1 MLLHV
6 LVMPRKD
13 LLDPQG
19 KAIAQ
24 ALHTAGFDP
33 GSSVRA
39 GRCFAVDLPDEKD
52 PERARAAATEMA
64 TTLLC
69 NPVTEDFKIVLPGEA
84 LP

>member
-19 KAIAQ
+19 KAIAE
-24 ALHTAGFDP
+24 ALHTAGFDA
-33 GSSVRA
+33 GSSVRS
-39 GRCFAVDLPDEKD
+39 GRCFAVDLPSEED
-52 PERARAAATEMA
+52 PERARAAAAEMA
-64 TTLLC
+64 VTLLC
-69 NPVTEDFKIVLPGEA
+69 NPVTEDFMVVLPGEA

>member
-1 MLLHV
+1 MLLRV

-19 KAIAQ
+19 KAIAE

-39 GRCFAVDLPDEKD
+39 GRCFAVDLPNEED
-52 PERARAAATEMA
+52 PERARAAASEMA
-64 TTLLC
+64 SALLC
-69 NPVTEDFKIVLPGEA
+69 NPITEDFTVVLPGEA